1 MECHKVLVVIIN
13 KNSPWKKNVDFTV
26 TLCLKF
32 IIFINCFG
40 SHERN
45 LVNHGI
51 LYLPPNFVSV
61 LALSLYFGICSSK
74 RLMISTSGSESPLHS
89 SGLEKIILAWTI
101 AWMKLWEAKQCKAL
115 WSKFNKEEEKE
126 EEMLNNSIL

>member
-1 MECHKVLVVIIN
+1 MECHKVLVVTI
-13 KNSPWKKNVDFTV
+13 KNSPWKKCRFYSNLMF
-26 TLCLKF
+26 KF
-32 IIFINCFG
+32 MILINAFG

-45 LVNHGI
+45 LVNHSI

-101 AWMKLWEAKQCKAL
+101 AWMKWWEAIQCKL
-115 WSKFNKEEEKE
+115 YDRNWIKKKKKKK
-126 EEMLNNSIL
+126 LNNSIL